1 MCSMPSAVEKR
12 AAIQLDVGSSP
23 TRRSVP
29 GPVKC
34 RASKRRSVS
43 RSAAPTSV
51 SARSRHVA
59 TGSSL
64 VEPQDVQDL
73 LPQALERL
81 GLRPRSGK
89 TSCAQAGVGHGTAVQ
104 FVVRSLTTF
113 AASLRNGSWSR
124 PARAGIEVV
133 EQPRRDR
140 AGQPD
145 ARRARSPSARSRS
158 PYQGGT

>member
-1 MCSMPSAVEKR
+1 MCSMPSAVENR

-34 RASKRRSVS
+34 RASKRRLVS

-51 SARSRHVA
+51 SARSRHLA
-59 TGSSL
+59 TGSSSSSRMTWRISRHRRSS
-64 VEPQDVQDL
+64 
-73 LPQALERL
+73 ASAS
-81 GLRPRSGK
+81 PRSGK
-89 TSCAQAGVGHGTAVQ
+89 TSCAQAGVGHGIAVQ

-124 PARAGIEVV
+124 PARAGSRSFSSPGATGPVRPI
-133 EQPRRDR
+133 R
-140 AGQPD
+140 A
-145 ARRARSPSARSRS
+145 ARASPSASSRS